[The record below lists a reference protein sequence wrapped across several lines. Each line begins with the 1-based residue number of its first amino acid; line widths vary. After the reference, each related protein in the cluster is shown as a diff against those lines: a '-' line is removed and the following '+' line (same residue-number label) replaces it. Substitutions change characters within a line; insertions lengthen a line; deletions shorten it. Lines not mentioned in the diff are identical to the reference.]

1 MLVART
7 WRLGRRTPS
16 DEAAFLQLLAE
27 LNLMLVRPD
36 GRMSLT
42 GALMQESLG
51 EVCNPLLTPDPENP
65 GFYIDYWDYLANT
78 KAGLKLNNED
88 KPFKRWFVRFLDM
101 RGRWLNSPASASTI
115 PAWMVY
121 KGEDGHPFDIDDYDV
136 PEGGFQTFN
145 QFFLRNVKV
154 SVRPLC
160 SAASD
165 PGVVVA
171 PCDGGIFYLT

>member
-1 MLVART
+1 
-7 WRLGRRTPS
+7 
-16 DEAAFLQLLAE
+16 
-27 LNLMLVRPD
+27 MLVRPD

-115 PAWMVY
+115 PSWMVY